1 MKKNKPKNKAP
12 QKHAEECKAVSLPL
26 NDKEQAILK
35 QWRQGEAENQAPF
48 MFHTKTTSQQAVTSV
63 QTLSDRGSD
72 IDKKNLV
79 LAGLC
84 AVTGAKSSNFASRLF
99 RCCVDATGML
109 HNCKPKEDAA
119 YHCYAVADALHALK
133 PQDEFE
139 GMLITRLIALHFQY
153 MNYLSS
159 SIDNDTSSEVRE
171 MHLNRATKLMR
182 LYNETLE
189 TLMRYRRKGTQQ
201 VVVQHVHVEQGG
213 QAIVGNV
220 QAGGGESNK
229 I

>member
-1 MKKNKPKNKAP
+1 MKKTKKKTKEKQPV
-12 QKHAEECKAVSLPL
+12 EEIKAVSLPL
-26 NDKEQAILK
+26 NDKEQAMLK
-35 QWRQGEAENQAPF
+35 QWRQGAVENQAPF
-48 MFHTKTTSQQAVTSV
+48 MFHTKTTSQQAVISI
-63 QTLSDRGSD
+63 QALSDRGSD
-72 IDKKNLV
+72 TDKENLIF
-79 LAGLC
+79 AGLC
-84 AVTGAKSSNFASRLF
+84 AVTGTKSSDFASRLF
-99 RCCVDATGML
+99 RYCLDATGLL
-109 HNCKPKEDAA
+109 HNSEPEEDAV
-119 YHCYAVADALHALK
+119 YHCYAIADALHALK

-159 SIDNDTSSEVRE
+159 SIDNKTLSEVRE

-220 QAGGGESNK
+220 QAG
-229 I
+229 